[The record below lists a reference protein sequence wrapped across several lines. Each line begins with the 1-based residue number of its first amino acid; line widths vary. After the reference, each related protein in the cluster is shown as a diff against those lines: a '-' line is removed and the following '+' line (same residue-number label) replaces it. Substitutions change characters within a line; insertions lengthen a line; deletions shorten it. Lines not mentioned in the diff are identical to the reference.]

1 MITDLPFYKKIF
13 LFQDL
18 EEQEIRQVL
27 DLAAPRTFPAGSVI
41 IQEGD
46 PGDSM
51 FIMGTGEVEITKR
64 LTLELQEDTPKE
76 RVMIRLKAE
85 DGVCFGEM
93 ALLENEV
100 RSATVTALTECHL
113 LELKGEEFLRLV
125 HHECRMGVKILMR
138 LAQRLSGYLRKANQ
152 DLVKVTTALAIAL
165 GG

>member
-18 EEQEIRQVL
+18 DEQEIHKVL
-27 DLAAPRTFPAGSVI
+27 DLATPRTFPAGSVI
-41 IQEGD
+41 IQEGA

-51 FIMGTGEVEITKR
+51 FVMCAGEVEITKR

-76 RVMIRLKAE
+76 RLMIRLKAE

-100 RSATVTALTECHL
+100 RSATVTALNDCRL

-138 LAQRLSGYLRKANQ
+138 LSQRLSGYLRKANQ